1 MNWLDLFLVLSAA
14 SFGFSGYRQG
24 FVVGALSFAGFIGGG
39 ILGLT
44 IAPPLV
50 EGAESGVG
58 QTVLALGVVLV
69 CATLGQV
76 LASWLGARV
85 RDRITW
91 QPAVALDATLGAA
104 VSVLA
109 MLLVTWFLASALRPG
124 PSSAL
129 SEQISQ
135 SRVVTAV
142 DRVMPEQASTL
153 FSNFRR
159 VLDANGL
166 PTVFGGL
173 SPERIRPVDP
183 PDPAIA
189 DSPQIRAARDSIVQ
203 ITGTASSCSRQLEG
217 SGFVY
222 AARHVMTNAHV
233 VAGVRNPVV
242 RVGGVGTR
250 YRARVIVFDA
260 NRDLAV
266 LHVPGLPAPALR
278 FELDARRGDQGV
290 VAGFPAGGPYQLE
303 AARIRDT
310 IDARGPDIYHRRQV
324 TREVFSLYAD
334 VEPGNSGG
342 PLLSLGGGVY
352 GVVFAKSLDDAN
364 TGYALTAE
372 EVAPVARAGR
382 AADGRVSTG
391 ACA

>member
-1 MNWLDLFLVLSAA
+1 VNWLDLFLVLSAA

-24 FVVGALSFAGFIGGG
+24 FVVGVLSFAGFIGGG
-39 ILGLT
+39 IVGLT

-69 CATLGQV
+69 CATLGQL

-85 RDRITW
+85 RDGITW
-91 QPAVALDATLGAA
+91 RPAVAIDATLGAA

-142 DRVMPEQASTL
+142 DRVMPDQASTL
-153 FSNFRR
+153 FSDFRR

-189 DSPQIRAARDSIVQ
+189 DSPQIRAARDSIVR
-203 ITGTASSCSRQLEG
+203 ITGTAPSCSRQLEG

-222 AARHVMTNAHV
+222 APRHVMTNAHV
-233 VAGVRNPVV
+233 LAGVRNPVL

-250 YRARVIVFDA
+250 YPARVIVFDS

-266 LHVPGLPAPALR
+266 LYVPDLPAAALP
-278 FELDARRGDQGV
+278 FDLDAKRSDQGV
-290 VAGFPAGGPYQLE
+290 VAGFPAGGPYQLQE
-303 AARIRDT
+303 ARIRDT

-342 PLLSLGGGVY
+342 PLLSLDGGVY
-352 GVVFAKSLDDAN
+352 GVVFAKSLDDPN

-372 EVAPVARAGR
+372 EAAPVARAGR
-382 AADGRVSTG
+382 AADDQVSTG
-391 ACA
+391 TCA

>member
-1 MNWLDLFLVLSAA
+1 MNWLDLFLVLSAV

-24 FVVGALSFAGFIGGG
+24 FVVGVLSFAGFIGGG

-69 CATLGQV
+69 CATLGQL
-76 LASWLGARV
+76 LASWVGAKV
-85 RDRITW
+85 RDQITW
-91 QPAVALDATLGAA
+91 QPAVAIDATLGAA

-129 SEQISQ
+129 SEQISE

-142 DRVMPEQASTL
+142 DRVMPDQASTL

-189 DSPQIRAARDSIVQ
+189 DSPQIRAARDSIVK
-203 ITGTASSCSRQLEG
+203 ITGTAPSCSRQLEG

-222 AARHVMTNAHV
+222 APRHVMTNAHV

-242 RVGGVGTR
+242 RVGGVGAR
-250 YRARVIVFDA
+250 YQARVIVFDP

-266 LHVPGLPAPALR
+266 LYVPDLPAPALQ
-278 FELDARRGDQGV
+278 FEPDGEAQRPGRGGRVPRRR
-290 VAGFPAGGPYQLE
+290 ALP
-303 AARIRDT
+303 
-310 IDARGPDIYHRRQV
+310 ARGGAHPRHHRRAR
-324 TREVFSLYAD
+324 TRHLPPA
-334 VEPGNSGG
+334 PGD
-342 PLLSLGGGVY
+342 P
-352 GVVFAKSLDDAN
+352 
-364 TGYALTAE
+364 
-372 EVAPVARAGR
+372 
-382 AADGRVSTG
+382 
-391 ACA
+391 

>member
-1 MNWLDLFLVLSAA
+1 MNWLDLFLVLSAV

-24 FVVGALSFAGFIGGG
+24 FVVGVLSFAGFIGGG

-69 CATLGQV
+69 CATLGQL
-76 LASWLGARV
+76 LASWVGAKV

-91 QPAVALDATLGAA
+91 QPAVAIDATLGAL

-129 SEQISQ
+129 SEQISE
-135 SRVVTAV
+135 SRVVRTV
-142 DRVMPEQASTL
+142 DRAMPEQASTL

-189 DSPQIRAARDSIVQ
+189 DSAQIRAARDSIVQ
-203 ITGTASSCSRQLEG
+203 ITGTAPSCSRQLEG

-222 AARHVMTNAHV
+222 APRHVMTNAHV
-233 VAGVRNPVV
+233 VAGVRSPVV
-242 RVGGVGTR
+242 RVGGVGDR
-250 YRARVIVFDA
+250 YRARVIVFDP

-266 LHVPGLPAPALR
+266 LYVPDLPAPALQ
-278 FELDARRGDQGV
+278 FVLDAKRNDQGV
-290 VAGFPAGGPYQLE
+290 VAGFPSGGPYQLE
-303 AARIRDT
+303 EARIRDT

-342 PLLSLGGGVY
+342 PLLSLDGGVY

-372 EVAPVARAGR
+372 EAVPVAQAGR
-382 AADGRVSTG
+382 AADDRVSTG
-391 ACA
+391 PCA

>member
-1 MNWLDLFLVLSAA
+1 VNWLDLLLVLSAV
-14 SFGFSGYRQG
+14 SFGYSGYRQG
-24 FVVGALSFAGFIGGG
+24 FIVGVLSFAGFIGGG

-58 QTVLALGVVLV
+58 QTVLALGVVLI
-69 CATLGQV
+69 CATFGQLV
-76 LASWLGARV
+76 FSWLGGKV
-85 RDRITW
+85 RDGITW
-91 QPAVALDATLGAA
+91 QPAVAVDAGLGAL
-104 VSVLA
+104 VSVVA

-135 SRVVTAV
+135 SRVIRSV
-142 DRVMPEQASTL
+142 DQVMPEQASTL

-183 PDPAIA
+183 PDAGVA
-189 DSPQIRAARDSIVQ
+189 DSAQIRAARKSIVK
-203 ITGTASSCSRQLEG
+203 ITGTAPSCSRRLEG

-222 AARHVMTNAHV
+222 APRHVLTNAHV
-233 VAGVRNPVV
+233 VAGVRNPIV

-250 YRARVIVFDA
+250 YAARVIVFDSH
-260 NRDLAV
+260 RDLAV
-266 LHVPGLPAPALR
+266 LYVPDLPAPALA
-278 FELDARRGDQGV
+278 FEFDAKRGDQAV
-290 VAGFPAGGPYQLE
+290 VAGFPEGGPYHLE
-303 AARIRDT
+303 AARIRET
-310 IDARGPDIYHRRQV
+310 IKARGPDIYHGSQV
-324 TREVFSLYAD
+324 TREVYSLYAD

-342 PLLSLGGGVY
+342 PLLTTRGAVY
-352 GVVFAKSLDDAN
+352 GVVFAKSLDDPN
-364 TGYALTAE
+364 TGYALTAGE
-372 EVAPVARAGR
+372 ALPVTQAGR
-382 AADGRVSTG
+382 AAEDRVSTG

>member
-1 MNWLDLFLVLSAA
+1 MNWLDLFLVLSAV
-14 SFGFSGYRQG
+14 SFGFSGYRRG
-24 FVVGALSFAGFIGGG
+24 FVVGVLSFIGFIGGG

-69 CATLGQV
+69 CATLGQLV
-76 LASWLGARV
+76 TSWVGAKV

-91 QPAVALDATLGAA
+91 SPAVALDAGLGAM

-135 SRVVTAV
+135 SRVIRTV
-142 DRVMPEQASTL
+142 DRVVPEQASTL

-183 PDPAIA
+183 PDPTVA
-189 DSPQIRAARDSIVQ
+189 DSPQISAARDSIVK
-203 ITGTASSCSRQLEG
+203 ITGTAPSCSRQLEG

-222 AARHVMTNAHV
+222 ARRHVMTNAHV
-233 VAGVRNPVV
+233 VAGVRNPVLQ
-242 RVGGVGTR
+242 VGGVGKR
-250 YRARVIVFDA
+250 YQARVIVFDSD
-260 NRDLAV
+260 RDLAV
-266 LHVPGLPAPALR
+266 LYAPDLPAPALQ
-278 FELDARRGDQGV
+278 FETDAQRGDQSV
-290 VAGFPAGGPYQLE
+290 VAGFPADGPYQLE

-324 TREVFSLYAD
+324 TREVYSLYAD

-342 PLLSLGGGVY
+342 PLLSLDGGVY
-352 GVVFAKSLDDAN
+352 GVVFAKSLDDPN
-364 TGYALTAE
+364 TGYALTADE
-372 EVAPVARAGR
+372 AAPVARAGR
-382 AADGRVSTG
+382 AAEDRVSTG

>member
-1 MNWLDLFLVLSAA
+1 MNWLDLFLVLSAV

-24 FVVGALSFAGFIGGG
+24 FVVGVLSFAGFIGGG

-69 CATLGQV
+69 CATLGQLV
-76 LASWLGARV
+76 FSWLGGKV
-85 RDRITW
+85 RDSITW
-91 QPAVALDATLGAA
+91 QPAVAIDAGLGAL

-129 SEQISQ
+129 SEQISE
-135 SRVVTAV
+135 SRVVRTV

-189 DSPQIRAARDSIVQ
+189 DSPQIRAARDSIVM
-203 ITGTASSCSRQLEG
+203 ITGTAPSCSRQLEG

-222 AARHVMTNAHV
+222 APRHVMTNAHV

-242 RVGGVGTR
+242 RVGGVGDR
-250 YRARVIVFDA
+250 YQARVIVFDP

-266 LHVPGLPAPALR
+266 LYVPDLPAPALK
-278 FELDARRGDQGV
+278 FETDAKRNDQGV
-290 VAGFPAGGPYQLE
+290 VAGFPAGGPYKLE
-303 AARIRDT
+303 EARIRDT

-324 TREVFSLYAD
+324 TREVYSLYAD

-342 PLLSLGGGVY
+342 PLLSLDGRVY

-372 EVAPVARAGR
+372 EAAPVARAGR
-382 AADGRVSTG
+382 AADDRVSTG
-391 ACA
+391 RCA